1 MVFFLAMG
9 EPRDSEHPP
18 LAALREAAAAA
29 AQCGLASEAG
39 KTTEGASQLAYA
51 NPDKDEASSAIDLA
65 GKGDDDAEVGES
77 AAAAKGTA
85 KYAGGMF
92 SDGLMHDKVVELL
105 DAGTRHVAV
114 FEAASQYE
122 QDVVAA
128 VTNLWS
134 LHENDLPLIVSES
147 PRAGHQRLLTPTEK
161 NFRRKFGKSWKMESS
176 KHPKDYGVCSV
187 LCLSY
192 ASLTSPRDKPTTE
205 YSAWKMNVDSGD
217 LRR

>member
-1 MVFFLAMG
+1 MG
-9 EPRDSEHPP
+9 DPRDSAHPP
-18 LAALREAAAAA
+18 LAALQALADAAQIGLESVAGETAEAA
-29 AQCGLASEAG
+29 SEPAH
-39 KTTEGASQLAYA
+39 A
-51 NPDKDEASSAIDLA
+51 NPDKEEASFAKDPA
-65 GKGDDDAEVGES
+65 GKSDGNVEVGES
-77 AAAAKGTA
+77 AAAAKGAA
-85 KYAGGMF
+85 KYVGGMF

-134 LHENDLPLIVSES
+134 LPEKDLPLIVSES
-147 PRAGHQRLLTPTEK
+147 PRAGHQRSLTPTEK

-192 ASLTSPRDKPTTE
+192 ASLTSPREKSTME

>member
-1 MVFFLAMG
+1 MG
-9 EPRDSEHPP
+9 DPRDSAHPP
-18 LAALREAAAAA
+18 LAALQALADAAQIGLESVAGETAEAA
-29 AQCGLASEAG
+29 SEPAH
-39 KTTEGASQLAYA
+39 A
-51 NPDKDEASSAIDLA
+51 NPDKEEASCAKDLA
-65 GKGDDDAEVGES
+65 GKGDGNVEVGES
-77 AAAAKGTA
+77 AAAAKGAA
-85 KYAGGMF
+85 KYVGGMF
-92 SDGLMHDKVVELL
+92 SDGLMHEKVLELL
-105 DAGTRHVAV
+105 HAETRHAAV

-134 LHENDLPLIVSES
+134 VPKNDLPLMVSGS
-147 PRAGHQRLLTPTEK
+147 PRFGHDRLLTPTEK

-192 ASLTSPRDKPTTE
+192 ASLTSPRDKSTME